1 VRLWEFAGICFYLL
15 GAAAQFWVCQLFL
28 HKSYSHSISGRTT
41 ESASHARHHRH
52 LEKITSNDLLRK
64 QTASTKQQRGIIFYK
79 LFCTTYS
86 LLPKLHHIYPLLYW
100 DSTFFL
106 EKIEQIWGFTGK
118 RRLASSQTNLWGR
131 KELEWPIANAAI
143 QHKSWHMKIVSEEH
157 DSGAWAA
164 KNSLALP
171 LQNLPRAP
179 WPWSAPLTTHT
190 AAAVTAGHL
199 EVHVAEKNRFYLWK
213 PVTSLCFDQAM
224 KTRAVRR

>member
-1 VRLWEFAGICFYLL
+1 MGLFGSSRTVKWEFAGICFYLL

-28 HKSYSHSISGRTT
+28 HKRCHKKKQLLHKRYNHSISGRTT
-41 ESASHARHHRH
+41 ESASHARQHIY
-52 LEKITSNDLLRK
+52 LEKFTSDDLLRK

-86 LLPKLHHIYPLLYW
+86 LLSKLHHIYIPYYIGT
-100 DSTFFL
+100 TFFRK
-106 EKIEQIWGFTGK
+106 KIEQIWGFTGK

-143 QHKSWHMKIVSEEH
+143 RHKSLHMKIVSESH

-171 LQNLPRAP
+171 PP
-179 WPWSAPLTTHT
+179 
-190 AAAVTAGHL
+190 
-199 EVHVAEKNRFYLWK
+199 K
-213 PVTSLCFDQAM
+213 PT
-224 KTRAVRR
+224 